1 MMSSSGPAL
10 VALVMTFRTSSMY
23 MAVCRVVTV
32 AVDPLLQRMANS
44 EFPPRVNTDSVRES
58 GSCGLC
64 LGVRSFHLNLDTSY
78 IKGLFEI
85 LIVTQLQNLRLSN
98 DTVASLSTLD
108 PATLLNYYTVPRRQH
123 GQDLHADVV
132 LQESQRASAKR
143 KRRLR
148 LAERFHPSCLKVSEV
163 RKQRNHCTPVK
174 DKSYFTSECS
184 SKRRSSPCKARRT
197 APIASCRRGPGRSW
211 RRR

>member
-1 MMSSSGPAL
+1 MSSSGPAL

-78 IKGLFEI
+78 KVKGLLEI

-108 PATLLNYYTVPRRQH
+108 PATLLNNYTVPRRQH
-123 GQDLHADVV
+123 GQDLHADIV
-132 LQESQRASAKR
+132 LQESQRASAK
-143 KRRLR
+143 KET
-148 LAERFHPSCLKVSEV
+148 A
-163 RKQRNHCTPVK
+163 
-174 DKSYFTSECS
+174 FTTRGNIS
-184 SKRRSSPCKARRT
+184 S
-197 APIASCRRGPGRSW
+197 
-211 RRR
+211 

>member
-1 MMSSSGPAL
+1 
-10 VALVMTFRTSSMY
+10 MY

-78 IKGLFEI
+78 RGLFEI

-123 GQDLHADVV
+123 GQDLHTDVV

-143 KRRLR
+143 KQRLR
-148 LAERFHPSCLKVSEV
+148 LEERFHLYSCLQASEV
-163 RKQRNHCTPVK
+163 RK
-174 DKSYFTSECS
+174 
-184 SKRRSSPCKARRT
+184 
-197 APIASCRRGPGRSW
+197 
-211 RRR
+211 